1 MRTVSAM
8 DLRRRMGEI
17 LDAASAGERILV
29 ERDRRPL
36 AVLISYEDAL
46 RLEEPPEVE
55 RARAL
60 EALDRLATFAQR
72 HGLKGSRS
80 AAEDIRHERDHG
92 HGPYG

>member
-1 MRTVSAM
+1 ME
-8 DLRRRMGEI
+8 LRRRMGEI

-46 RLEEPPEVE
+46 RLEEPPAVA

-60 EALDRLATFAQR
+60 AALDRL
-72 HGLKGSRS
+72 HGLALRMGGDPSIS
-80 AAEDIRHERDHG
+80 AAEAVRADRDHG
-92 HGPYG
+92 HTPDR